1 MHSSPAHPRIPER
14 QSKGPRIVKGWSPRN
29 KRRVLRH
36 AQQPCVS
43 KCTAALHVQMHNSP
57 AHPRI
62 PERSRRGR
70 VLQKGGHQKITAGI
84 LRHAQ
89 QPCASRCSAALR
101 VQMHNTPAYASTDTN
116 AFAQSLLGC
125 LYKNCPSNSWGE
137 SQGRYRH
144 LKSKAFAHCKIPS
157 KNYKIPSF

>member
-1 MHSSPAHPRIPER
+1 MLFRKYSKIGSRPKFTRPPVQESGSS
-14 QSKGPRIVKGWSPRN
+14 RN
-29 KRRVLRH
+29 NRRVLRH
-36 AQQPCVS
+36 AQQPCAS
-43 KCTAALHVQMHNSP
+43 RCSAALRIQMLSSP
-57 AHPRI
+57 ARPRI
-62 PERSRRGR
+62 PERQSKGSRIVKGWSSRNKRR
-70 VLQKGGHQKITAGI
+70 V

-116 AFAQSLLGC
+116 AFVQSLLGR

>member
-1 MHSSPAHPRIPER
+1 MLFRKYSKIGSRPKFTRPPIQESGSSE
-14 QSKGPRIVKGWSPRN
+14 N
-29 KRRVLRH
+29 DRRVLRH
-36 AQQPCVS
+36 AQQPCAS
-43 KCTAALHVQMHNSP
+43 RCSAALRIQMLSSP
-57 AHPRI
+57 ARPRI
-62 PERSRRGR
+62 PERQSKGSRIVKGWSSRNKRR
-70 VLQKGGHQKITAGI
+70 V

-101 VQMHNTPAYASTDTN
+101 VQMHSSPAHPRIPERSRRVR
-116 AFAQSLLGC
+116 